1 MAGRRMVARTALRP
15 FACVPAPDDR
25 MKTCPVCKTRFE
37 DTHVFCPHDGARLE
51 AVPRP
56 LATTAEPVVPDL
68 SMSAID
74 PENPDNLVGKTIFG
88 DYHIRKKLG
97 EGGMGAV
104 FLAENK
110 SIDQR
115 LAIKVLHGDAAQNA
129 EMVER
134 FNREARAISRLT
146 NQNII
151 RVFVFGRTPEGL
163 LYLAMEFVEGKPLRD
178 LIEKEGQLSELR
190 AINIMRQT
198 LHALNE
204 AHELGIVHRDLKP
217 DNIMITKFR
226 GVDEFV
232 KVLDFGI
239 AKVKDPG
246 GNQAKLTQAGIVY
259 GTPEYLSPEQAQAK
273 ELDGRSD
280 LYSMGII
287 LYELITGTVPFQSK
301 TAVTILA
308 AHVYDPPAPPSQKT
322 RRPVH
327 PKMERVILKAL
338 HKDPTKRYQT
348 AMAFLED
355 LENLEAE
362 LTGGTATKTT
372 VLDASQVAALIGVSR
387 ARQAQG
393 TPDNAPASNPVP
405 AVAPAAAQAGAVPVP
420 SSQAS
425 PAAAEPPAN
434 NTILYLVIVCL
445 VVLLVMAGVAI
456 FMLAQRATPPI

>member
-1 MAGRRMVARTALRP
+1 MRP
-15 FACVPAPDDR
+15 FACVPAPDGR
-25 MKTCPVCKTRFE
+25 MKICPVCKTRFE
-37 DTHVFCPHDGARLE
+37 DTHVFCPHDGGRLE
-51 AVPRP
+51 AAPRQ
-56 LATTAEPVVPDL
+56 LATTAEPFVPDMT
-68 SMSAID
+68 MSESEFED
-74 PENPDNLVGKTIFG
+74 PDNLVGKTIFG

-115 LAIKVLHGDAAQNA
+115 LAIKVLHGDAAQNP

-134 FNREARAISRLT
+134 FYREARAISRLT

-163 LYLAMEFVEGKPLRD
+163 LYLAMEFVEGKPLRH

-226 GVDEFV
+226 GIDEFV

-239 AKVKDPG
+239 AKVKEPD

-308 AHVYDPPAPPSQKT
+308 AHVYDAPAPPSQKT

-327 PKMERVILKAL
+327 PKMERAIMKAL

-393 TPDNAPASNPVP
+393 TADTVPASGP
-405 AVAPAAAQAGAVPVP
+405 ALVVAQPDSQGGSGPAQATPG
-420 SSQAS
+420 QTTN
-425 PAAAEPPAN
+425 PAAAETPAN
-434 NTILYLVIVCL
+434 NIILYLVIVCL

-456 FMLAQRATPPI
+456 FMLSQRATPPI

>member
-1 MAGRRMVARTALRP
+1 MVVRSAPTTY
-15 FACVPAPDDR
+15 ACVPAPDDR
-25 MKTCPVCKTRFE
+25 LKLCPVCQSRFD
-37 DTHVFCPHDGARLE
+37 DTNVFCPHDGTRLE
-51 AVPRP
+51 PAPPPAATKAEAAVQDV
-56 LATTAEPVVPDL
+56 PV
-68 SMSAID
+68 SALD
-74 PENPDNLVGKTIFG
+74 MTNPDNLVGQTIFG

-129 EMVER
+129 ELVER

-178 LIEKEGQLSELR
+178 LIEKEGQLSDLR

-239 AKVKDPG
+239 AKVKEPG

-280 LYSMGII
+280 LYSMGVI
-287 LYELITGTVPFQSK
+287 LYEMITGTVPFQSK

-308 AHVYDPPAPPSQKT
+308 AHVYDQPALPSQKT

-327 PKMERVILKAL
+327 PKMERIIMKAL
-338 HKDPTKRYQT
+338 EKDPNKRYQT

-362 LTGGTATKTT
+362 LSGGTATKTT

-393 TPDNAPASNPVP
+393 TAEPAAAPSPVPALAPAQSQGSGVPVQATQARPATSAAAPASN
-405 AVAPAAAQAGAVPVP
+405 
-420 SSQAS
+420 
-425 PAAAEPPAN
+425 
-434 NTILYLVIVCL
+434 NTVLYAVIVCL
-445 VVLLVMAGVAI
+445 VLLLVMAGVAI
-456 FMLAQRATPPI
+456 FLLAQRTTPPI

>member
-1 MAGRRMVARTALRP
+1 
-15 FACVPAPDDR
+15 
-25 MKTCPVCKTRFE
+25 MKICPVCQTRFE

-51 AVPRP
+51 PMPRQ

-68 SMSAID
+68 SANAID

-129 EMVER
+129 ELVER

-239 AKVKDPG
+239 AKVKEPG

-287 LYELITGTVPFQSK
+287 LYEMITGTVPFQSK

-327 PKMERVILKAL
+327 PKMERIIMKAL

-362 LTGGTATKTT
+362 LSGGTATKTT

-393 TPDNAPASNPVP
+393 AADTAPSPSPVP
-405 AVAPAAAQAGAVPVP
+405 AVAPAAAQAGAVPVQATQARP
-420 SSQAS
+420 ST
-425 PAAAEPPAN
+425 PTTAAPPAN
-434 NTILYLVIVCL
+434 NTVLYLVIVCL

>member
-1 MAGRRMVARTALRP
+1 M
-15 FACVPAPDDR
+15 
-25 MKTCPVCKTRFE
+25 
-37 DTHVFCPHDGARLE
+37 
-51 AVPRP
+51 
-56 LATTAEPVVPDL
+56 PDL
-68 SMSAID
+68 SMNAID

-239 AKVKDPG
+239 AKVKEPG

-287 LYELITGTVPFQSK
+287 LYEMITGTVPFQSK

-327 PKMERVILKAL
+327 PKMERIILKSL

-362 LTGGTATKTT
+362 LSGGTATKTT

-393 TPDNAPASNPVP
+393 TPDNAPAFNPVP
-405 AVAPAAAQAGAVPVP
+405 AVAPAAAQAGASTVPAA
-420 SSQAS
+420 QAS